1 MKKIYFKVI
10 AFLFVTLIAF
20 SSLFFVTSAV
30 VGEAAG
36 KNAALKSVSSLS
48 GAKSDFENEKKVS
61 DLPVLTV
68 TSESLSVVRGKTVQ
82 MNASVNGV
90 KNQPAFI
97 WTSSDIKIAS
107 VNQSG
112 KVRGISAGRA
122 IITATAIVNGKKLS
136 GSFAINVVTKPNLI
150 KDLLERK
157 QILSYQYSYIDDYYY
172 TNDKDCWQHNFG
184 FGKVYDL
191 VAPYVLLEY
200 DYTRVFFTY
209 EGKDWM
215 IQFWK
220 GQYGLLFYGGEIGV
234 YNKEHSDKK
243 DNVFTM
249 YGCPGPEDWLK
260 MEMTLYHDEGFG
272 NYERQ
277 FTREYG
283 DYWWCTGFKDGHLRR
298 QEPADE
304 LRMTGRITLKDA
316 EMTGL
321 FTQGLKDCGFGQ
333 SKSVKD
339 LGLDQFYVDGNDVYF
354 KWQNISEAE
363 NTMPIKVGF
372 GVLAFVNV
380 SAFFLM
386 VLSFFSL
393 IGMGAFFLFII

>member
-209 EGKDWM
+209 
-215 IQFWK
+215 
-220 GQYGLLFYGGEIGV
+220 
-234 YNKEHSDKK
+234 
-243 DNVFTM
+243 
-249 YGCPGPEDWLK
+249 
-260 MEMTLYHDEGFG
+260 
-272 NYERQ
+272 
-277 FTREYG
+277 
-283 DYWWCTGFKDGHLRR
+283 
-298 QEPADE
+298 
-304 LRMTGRITLKDA
+304 
-316 EMTGL
+316 
-321 FTQGLKDCGFGQ
+321 
-333 SKSVKD
+333 
-339 LGLDQFYVDGNDVYF
+339 
-354 KWQNISEAE
+354 
-363 NTMPIKVGF
+363 
-372 GVLAFVNV
+372 
-380 SAFFLM
+380 
-386 VLSFFSL
+386 
-393 IGMGAFFLFII
+393 

>member
-1 MKKIYFKVI
+1 MKRLCFKVI

-30 VGEAAG
+30 VEEAAG
-36 KNAALKSVSSLS
+36 KNAAIKSTGGLS
-48 GAKSDFENEKKVS
+48 GAKYDSENDQKVS

-82 MNASVNGV
+82 MKATVYGV
-90 KNQPAFI
+90 KVQPIFV
-97 WTSSDIKIAS
+97 WTSSDIKIATVS
-107 VNQSG
+107 PSG
-112 KVRGISAGRA
+112 KVKGISAGKA

-172 TNDKDCWQHNFG
+172 TNDKDCWQYNFG

-191 VAPYVLLEY
+191 VAPYILLEY

-215 IQFWK
+215 IQLWK
-220 GQYGLLFYGGEIGV
+220 GQYGMLFYGGEIGV
-234 YNKEHSDKK
+234 YNKAHSDKK
-243 DNVFTM
+243 DTVFTM
-249 YGCPGPEDWLK
+249 YKCPAKEDWLK

-283 DYWWCTGFKDGHLRR
+283 EYWWCTGFKDGHLRR

-333 SKSVKD
+333 SNSVKG
-339 LGLDQFYVDGNDVYF
+339 LELDQFYVDGNDVYF
-354 KWQNISEAE
+354 RWQNISEAE

-372 GVLAFVNV
+372 GVLAFINI

-386 VLSFFSL
+386 ILSFFSL

>member
-157 QILSYQYSYIDDYYY
+157 
-172 TNDKDCWQHNFG
+172 
-184 FGKVYDL
+184 
-191 VAPYVLLEY
+191 
-200 DYTRVFFTY
+200 
-209 EGKDWM
+209 
-215 IQFWK
+215 
-220 GQYGLLFYGGEIGV
+220 
-234 YNKEHSDKK
+234 
-243 DNVFTM
+243 
-249 YGCPGPEDWLK
+249 
-260 MEMTLYHDEGFG
+260 
-272 NYERQ
+272 
-277 FTREYG
+277 
-283 DYWWCTGFKDGHLRR
+283 
-298 QEPADE
+298 
-304 LRMTGRITLKDA
+304 
-316 EMTGL
+316 
-321 FTQGLKDCGFGQ
+321 
-333 SKSVKD
+333 
-339 LGLDQFYVDGNDVYF
+339 
-354 KWQNISEAE
+354 
-363 NTMPIKVGF
+363 
-372 GVLAFVNV
+372 
-380 SAFFLM
+380 
-386 VLSFFSL
+386 
-393 IGMGAFFLFII
+393 